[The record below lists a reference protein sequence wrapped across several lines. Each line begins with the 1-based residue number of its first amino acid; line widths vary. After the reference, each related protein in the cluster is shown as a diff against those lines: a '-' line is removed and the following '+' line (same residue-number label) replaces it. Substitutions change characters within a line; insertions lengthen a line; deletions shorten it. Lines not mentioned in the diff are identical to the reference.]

1 MLELVD
7 LEARMSRTGSS
18 GFSDGHDR
26 FASCME
32 GSTVAPTDCV
42 KVEVGIFCSS
52 ASFFNII
59 SSLKEDVGN
68 FLHCSL

>member
-18 GFSDGHDR
+18 SVSDGHDR

-32 GSTVAPTDCV
+32 GSMVAPTDCV

-52 ASFFNII
+52 AGFFN
-59 SSLKEDVGN
+59 
-68 FLHCSL
+68 LHFTERR